1 MMRMDETTTNVNEQ
15 RLRGQDMDAPD
26 HGRHGHRHG
35 SAGSGGATGS
45 VGAVVSAPGDLS
57 REQIDELVDLLRER
71 RRGDQAEAERLAE
84 SLGIVLSA
92 RSDATADDEHDP
104 EGPTLSSEWSR
115 LQALRGETSDDI
127 TAVDAALDRVR
138 LGTFGSCTRCG
149 SPIGVDRLRARPT
162 AELCIGC
169 ALVVDS

>member
-1 MMRMDETTTNVNEQ
+1 MDGTTTNVNEQ

-35 SAGSGGATGS
+35 SAGSGDAAGS
-45 VGAVVSAPGDLS
+45 VGAVGSAPGDLS

>member
-1 MMRMDETTTNVNEQ
+1 MMRMDGTTTNVHEQ
-15 RLRGQDMDAPD
+15 RLRGQDLDAPD
-26 HGRHGHRHG
+26 HGAPEH
-35 SAGSGGATGS
+35 
-45 VGAVVSAPGDLS
+45 GAVRPLTGDPGGDLT
-57 REQIDELVDLLRER
+57 REQLDELVDALRER
-71 RRGDQAEAERLAE
+71 RRGDQAEAEHLAE

-115 LQALRGETSDDI
+115 IQALRSETSDDI
-127 TAVDAALDRVR
+127 RAVDAALDRIR
-138 LGTFGSCTRCG
+138 QGTYGACTRCG

>member
-1 MMRMDETTTNVNEQ
+1 MRP
-15 RLRGQDMDAPD
+15 L
-26 HGRHGHRHG
+26 
-35 SAGSGGATGS
+35 TGEP
-45 VGAVVSAPGDLS
+45 GGDLTREPGGDLT
-57 REQIDELVDLLRER
+57 REQLDELVDVLRER
-71 RRGDQAEAERLAE
+71 RRGDQAEAEHLAE

-115 LQALRGETSDDI
+115 IQALRSETSDDI
-127 TAVDAALDRVR
+127 RAVDAALDRIR
-138 LGTFGSCTRCG
+138 QGTYGACTRCG

>member
-1 MMRMDETTTNVNEQ
+1 MMRMDGTTSLNDG
-15 RLRGQDMDAPD
+15 RLRGQDMDAPER
-26 HGRHGHRHG
+26 GAHGHDASRP
-35 SAGSGGATGS
+35 AA
-45 VGAVVSAPGDLS
+45 GDLT
-57 REQIDELVDLLRER
+57 REQIEELTALLLER

-127 TAVDAALDRVR
+127 RAVDAALDRIR
-138 LGTFGSCTRCG
+138 QGTYGACARCG

>member
-1 MMRMDETTTNVNEQ
+1 MMRMDGTTTNVNEE
-15 RLRGQDMDAPD
+15 RLRGQDLDAPGRGHD
-26 HGRHGHRHG
+26 HAGRGRARG
-35 SAGSGGATGS
+35 DSAAPS
-45 VGAVVSAPGDLS
+45 VPGDLS

-127 TAVDAALDRVR
+127 SAVDAALERVR
-138 LGTFGSCTRCG
+138 LGTFGLCTRCG

>member
-1 MMRMDETTTNVNEQ
+1 
-15 RLRGQDMDAPD
+15 MDAP
-26 HGRHGHRHG
+26 GRGQRDVG
-35 SAGSGGATGS
+35 ARRGATRPPAGE
-45 VGAVVSAPGDLS
+45 LTT
-57 REQIDELVDLLRER
+57 EQVDELAALLHER
-71 RRGDQAEAERLAE
+71 RRSDQAEAEHLAE
-84 SLGIVLSA
+84 SMGILLSA

-115 LQALRGETSDDI
+115 LQALRGETRDDM
-127 TAVDAALDRVR
+127 TSVDAALERIR
-138 LGTFGSCTRCG
+138 IGTFGACTRCG

>member
-1 MMRMDETTTNVNEQ
+1 MMRTDGTNVNEQ
-15 RLRGQDMDAPD
+15 GLREQGSRAPGLRGQDMDAPD
-26 HGRHGHRHG
+26 RGAHGH
-35 SAGSGGATGS
+35 GAIRP
-45 VGAVVSAPGDLS
+45 VPGDLS
-57 REQIDELVDLLRER
+57 REQVEELVDVLRER
-71 RRGDQAEAERLAE
+71 RRSDQAEAERLAE

-127 TAVDAALDRVR
+127 SAVDAALDRVR
-138 LGTFGSCTRCG
+138 LGTFGACTRCG

-169 ALVVDS
+169 ALAVDS